1 MYPLHGLCTLRPLQ
15 HPPHPSDDAEMTC
28 DALGVNAYCKG
39 TTVKG
44 DENKDYPAGP
54 GNDKGL
60 KTSRSGKAVFMLDAA
75 PMGVPASWKD
85 VPTSKYQQLV
95 DMMAGGKTPGPED
108 ICIAEGKDPKKCNEL
123 EKNKLGAAAT
133 SAPATAA
140 LALIAAAAFALRN

>member
-1 MYPLHGLCTLRPLQ
+1 MYPLHGLCTLRPPQ

-54 GNDKGL
+54 GRDKGL
-60 KTSRSGKAVFMLDAA
+60 LTSRDGRAVFMLDAA

-85 VPTSKYQQLV
+85 VPSSKYQRLIN
-95 DMMAGGKTPGPED
+95 MMAGGKTPGPED
-108 ICIAEGKDPKKCNEL
+108 ICIAEGKDRSCNEL
-123 EKNKLGAAAT
+123 PKTPPEKNTGATTGGAGANT
-133 SAPATAA
+133 CDLVKVRA
-140 LALIAAAAFALRN
+140 RE